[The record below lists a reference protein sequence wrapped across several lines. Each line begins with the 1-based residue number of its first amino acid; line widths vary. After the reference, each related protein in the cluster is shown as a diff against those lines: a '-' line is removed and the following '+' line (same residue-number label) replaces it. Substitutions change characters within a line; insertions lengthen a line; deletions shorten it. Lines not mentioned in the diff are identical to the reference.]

1 MNDAPPSFFS
11 LSFHTRFFPSLLW
24 RRLRPRKEEYQSPFS
39 NHIPLELTILVI
51 VSKVAAIA
59 GLGAGI
65 SRGSIIGWGV
75 GILGLAVF
83 AFFLVDSIR
92 SQMGIRPSFDSFS
105 FGIFFFFVVLGITVG
120 LFEGTLLHSKSL
132 AGWGGLAGFVA
143 GYGGG
148 NFCRPQ
154 NSVSRLD
161 RGTVQPLGCC
171 WDCGADRFRLRPIV
185 FSLFLV

>member
-1 MNDAPPSFFS
+1 VNDAPPSFFS

-24 RRLRPRKEEYQSPFS
+24 RRLRLRKEEYQSPFS
-39 NHIPLELTILVI
+39 NHIPLELTILVV

-105 FGIFFFFVVLGITVG
+105 FGIFFFFVGLGITVG

-132 AGWGGLAGFVA
+132 VGWGGLAGFVA
-143 GYGGG
+143 GYGAGIFAGLGIQYLGWIGG
-148 NFCRPQ
+148 LF
-154 NSVSRLD
+154 SHLAVAGIVGLIVLD
-161 RGTVQPLGCC
+161 CVL
-171 WDCGADRFRLRPIV
+171 LS
-185 FSLFLV
+185 SLFF

>member
-1 MNDAPPSFFS
+1 MENIPPTFFS

-39 NHIPLELTILVI
+39 NHIPLELTILVV

-65 SRGSIIGWGV
+65 SRGSVVGWGV
-75 GILGLAVF
+75 GILGLTAF

-143 GYGGG
+143 GYGAGIFAGLGIQYLGWIGG
-148 NFCRPQ
+148 LFNHL
-154 NSVSRLD
+154 SVAGIVGLIVLD
-161 RGTVQPLGCC
+161 CVL
-171 WDCGADRFRLRPIV
+171 LS
-185 FSLFLV
+185 SLFF